1 MTRPATARTH
11 PAPHR
16 WGLALTAVS
25 ALLVLAGCG
34 TDSGGDG
41 DATADDTATASTSA
55 SASTSG
61 SASASASGS
70 PTTSA
75 SPSDSA
81 TAAPDPVPS
90 PIVNKAVKGAIKAG
104 FPALVPAGV
113 PDGWTVESARFNA
126 KGGGSWEIR
135 LTSPGGPAT
144 LTQDTSALTDH
155 VSAAYGAAQ
164 GAGSVAVSGTGS
176 WKAFTGAE
184 GVALGKS
191 LAGTSAV
198 LVGPDQDTL
207 VTLAEQLL
215 TAEDGGNGSGD
226 G

>member
-1 MTRPATARTH
+1 MTRPPTARTH
-11 PAPHR
+11 PALHR
-16 WGLALTAVS
+16 TGLALAAVS
-25 ALLVLAGCG
+25 ALLVLAACG
-34 TDSGGDG
+34 TDSGDG
-41 DATADDTATASTSA
+41 DATADDTSSASTSTSA
-55 SASTSG
+55 TGSASPSASGSASG
-61 SASASASGS
+61 SASAS
-70 PTTSA
+70 
-75 SPSDSA
+75 PSDDASDP
-81 TAAPDPVPS
+81 APDPVPS
-90 PIVNKAVKGAIKAG
+90 PIVDKAVKGAIKAG
-104 FPALVPAGV
+104 FPALVPSGV
-113 PDGWTVESARFNA
+113 PDGWSVESARFTA

-135 LTSPGGPAT
+135 LTAPGGPVT

-176 WKAFTGAE
+176 WKAFTGAD

-191 LAGTSAV
+191 LAGTSTV

-215 TAEDGGNGSGD
+215 TAEDSGNGSGD